1 MIDYKKTHWLL
12 WPFAFIWNLVA
23 YILMLTGRFTAVILG
38 LVLIIAGVILS
49 LTVVGAIVGI
59 PLAADWSAAGCP
71 RPVVG

>member
-38 LVLIIAGVILS
+38 LVLIIVGVILS
-49 LTVVGAIVGI
+49 ATVVGACIGI
-59 PLAADWSAAGCP
+59 PIALLGLLLAVRGLW
-71 RPVVG
+71 